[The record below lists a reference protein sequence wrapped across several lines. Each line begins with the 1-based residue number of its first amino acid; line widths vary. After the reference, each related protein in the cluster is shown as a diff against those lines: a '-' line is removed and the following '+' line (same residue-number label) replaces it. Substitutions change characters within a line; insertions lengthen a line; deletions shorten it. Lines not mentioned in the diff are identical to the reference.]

1 MHASSMDGS
10 AETALQVL
18 AGWAVETTSI
28 PETVEHAA
36 RRVLMDQVGV
46 SIAGG
51 KPLAPLA
58 RGTPSAALWSTGELV
73 YAPDAALANRFAG
86 DDLELTAGPEIGA
99 AGVAAAE
106 VADATLG
113 ELLVAMAVASE
124 LEHYL
129 RGWLQIAVERHRLHP
144 PAVFGA
150 FAATAVA
157 SKLLALDRDTFAGAL
172 ASGLALTPQS
182 PYASFSEGA
191 TGKWLYGAWSQR
203 LGVQCALWA
212 RAGMTGALSTLEG
225 ARGVAQAFLHDR
237 SPTPAFHPDGWAIEN
252 VTFKPFP
259 CSRACHPALTA
270 LEQLEQL
277 GPLEADR
284 IERIDVWSYPF
295 SVDLEEQSTKANS
308 IASQMSISA
317 MVAQTLGTAAP
328 ITVSREGSSG
338 LPRIRRAR
346 VRVGMTD
353 GTVRVAA
360 SEAKWSASKPATDDE
375 LRARFVNATRNQRVF
390 DPWNVA
396 SATRVHAV
404 YRG

>member
-1 MHASSMDGS
+1 MHASNIDNT
-10 AETALQVL
+10 AQTALQEL
-18 AGWAVETTSI
+18 AGWAVDTNSI
-28 PETVEHAA
+28 PDSVQHAA
-36 RRVLMDQVGV
+36 RRILMDQVGV

-51 KPLAPLA
+51 KRLTTIA
-58 RGTPSAALWSTGELV
+58 RGKPSARLWSTGEAV

-106 VADATLG
+106 LADATLA
-113 ELLVAMAVASE
+113 ELFVAMTVASE
-124 LEHYL
+124 LENYL
-129 RGWLQIAVERHRLHP
+129 RGWLQIAVERHGLHP

-157 SKLLALDRDTFAGAL
+157 SKLLALERDTFAGAL
-172 ASGLALTPQS
+172 AAGLALTPQS

-225 ARGVAQAFLHDR
+225 ARGVAQAFLHER
-237 SPTPAFHPDGWAIEN
+237 CAAPAPEFRPDGWAIEN

-270 LEQLEQL
+270 LEKL
-277 GPLEADR
+277 GPLEPER
-284 IERIDVWSYPF
+284 IERIDIWSYPF

-317 MVAQTLGTAAP
+317 MVAQTLGTTAP
-328 ITVSREGSSG
+328 IAVTREGSAG
-338 LPRIRRAR
+338 LPRTRRAR
-346 VRVGMTD
+346 VRVSMTD
-353 GTVRVAA
+353 GTVREAESDARWNVA
-360 SEAKWSASKPATDDE
+360 KPATDDE
-375 LRARFVNATRNQRVF
+375 LRARFVNATGDRRVF

-396 SATRVHAV
+396 STTRVREV

>member
-1 MHASSMDGS
+1 MSFV
-10 AETALQVL
+10 LQDL
-18 AGWAVETTSI
+18 ATWAVETHTI
-28 PETVEHAA
+28 PDDAAHAA
-36 RRVLMDQVGV
+36 RRILMDQVGV
-46 SIAGG
+46 SAAGG
-51 KPLAPLA
+51 KSIEPLAHG
-58 RGTPSAALWSTGELV
+58 RPSATLWSTGELV

-86 DDLELTAGPEIGA
+86 DDLELTAGPEIGG

-113 ELLVAMAVASE
+113 ELFVAMAVASE

-150 FAATAVA
+150 LAATAVA
-157 SKLLALDRDTFAGAL
+157 SKLLALDRETFAGAL
-172 ASGLALTPQS
+172 ACGLALTPQS

-225 ARGVAQAFLHDR
+225 PRGVAQAFLHDR
-237 SPTPAFHPDGWAIEN
+237 SPAPEFHPGGWSIAN

-270 LEQLEQL
+270 IERL
-277 GPLEADR
+277 GPLEPDR
-284 IERIDVWSYPF
+284 IERIDIWSYPF

-346 VRVGMTD
+346 VRVTMTD
-353 GTVRVAA
+353 GNVREAT
-360 SEAKWSASKPATDDE
+360 SEAKWSADEPATDDE
-375 LRARFVNATRNQRVF
+375 LRARYLEAVRGRRVF
-390 DPWNVA
+390 DPWDVPG
-396 SATRVHAV
+396 TTPVHEV

>member
-1 MHASSMDGS
+1 MDGS
-10 AETALQVL
+10 PETALQVL
-18 AGWAVETTSI
+18 ATWAVDTNSI
-28 PETVEHAA
+28 PDSVEHAA

-46 SIAGG
+46 SVAGS
-51 KPLAPLA
+51 KPLEPLA
-58 RGTPSAALWSTGELV
+58 RRVPSARLWSTGELV

-99 AGVAAAE
+99 AGIATAE

-113 ELLVAMAVASE
+113 ELFVAMAVASE
-124 LEHYL
+124 LENYL
-129 RGWLQIAVERHRLHP
+129 RGWLQIAVERHGLHP

-172 ASGLALTPQS
+172 AAGLALTPQS

-191 TGKWLYGAWSQR
+191 TGKWLYGAWSQS

-225 ARGVAQAFLHDR
+225 PRGVAQALLHDR
-237 SPTPAFHPDGWAIEN
+237 APAPEFHPHGWAIEN

-270 LEQLEQL
+270 LEQL
-277 GPLEADR
+277 GPLEPDR
-284 IERIDVWSYPF
+284 IARIDVWSYPF
-295 SVDLEEQSTKANS
+295 SVDLEEQSTKANA

-317 MVAQTLGTAAP
+317 MIAQTLATTAP

-338 LPRIRRAR
+338 LPRMRRAR
-346 VRVGMTD
+346 VRVSMTD
-353 GTVRVAA
+353 GTVRIAE
-360 SEAKWSASKPATDDE
+360 SDSKWNAENPATDDE
-375 LRARFVNATRNQRVF
+375 LRTRFVNATGDRRVF
-390 DPWNVA
+390 DPWNV
-396 SATRVHAV
+396 SSTTRVHEV

>member
-1 MHASSMDGS
+1 M
-10 AETALQVL
+10 
-18 AGWAVETTSI
+18 
-28 PETVEHAA
+28 
-36 RRVLMDQVGV
+36 RRMRRL
-46 SIAGG
+46 
-51 KPLAPLA
+51 
-58 RGTPSAALWSTGELV
+58 R
-73 YAPDAALANRFAG
+73 NRFAG

-113 ELLVAMAVASE
+113 ELFVAMAVASE
-124 LEHYL
+124 LENYL
-129 RGWLQIAVERHRLHP
+129 RGWLQMAVERHRLHP
-144 PAVFGA
+144 PALFGA

-172 ASGLALTPQS
+172 AAGLALTPQS
-182 PYASFSEGA
+182 PYASFSAGA

-225 ARGVAQAFLHDR
+225 PRGVAQAFLHDR
-237 SPTPAFHPDGWAIEN
+237 SPAPEFHPDGWAIEN

-270 LEQLEQL
+270 TEQLVQL
-277 GPLEADR
+277 GPLEPDL
-284 IERIDVWSYPF
+284 IERIDIWSYPF

-338 LPRIRRAR
+338 LPRIRPGACARDDDRRHRPGRRLGSEVERRKPRERRRATGALR
-346 VRVGMTD
+346 ERD
-353 GTVRVAA
+353 Q
-360 SEAKWSASKPATDDE
+360 KPSR
-375 LRARFVNATRNQRVF
+375 LRPMERFEHDARSRGLSWLSFV
-390 DPWNVA
+390 
-396 SATRVHAV
+396 S
-404 YRG
+404 

>member
-1 MHASSMDGS
+1 MHARHIDAT
-10 AETALQVL
+10 AETALQQL
-18 AGWAVETTSI
+18 AEWAIETNSI
-28 PETVEHAA
+28 PDSVEHAA

-51 KPLAPLA
+51 KPLTTIS
-58 RGTPSAALWSTGELV
+58 RGKPAATLWSTSELV

-113 ELLVAMAVASE
+113 ELFVAMTVASE

-157 SKLLALDRDTFAGAL
+157 SKLLALERDTFAGAL
-172 ASGLALTPQS
+172 AAGLALTPQS

-191 TGKWLYGAWSQR
+191 TGKWLYGAWSQW

-225 ARGVAQAFLHDR
+225 ARGVAQAFLHHR
-237 SPTPAFHPDGWAIEN
+237 SPAPEFHPDGWAIEN

-270 LEQLEQL
+270 LDAL
-277 GPLEADR
+277 GPLEPER
-284 IERIDVWSYPF
+284 IERIDIWSYPF
-295 SVDLEEQSTKANS
+295 SVDLEEQSTKANA

-328 ITVSREGSSG
+328 ITVQREGSAG

-346 VRVGMTD
+346 VRVSMTD
-353 GTVRVAA
+353 GTVRVAE
-360 SEAKWSASKPATDDE
+360 SDAKWNAENPASDDE
-375 LRARFVNATRNQRVF
+375 LRARFVNATDDRRVF
-390 DPWNVA
+390 DPWNV
-396 SATRVHAV
+396 SSTTRVHEV